1 MTEIIWFDIVT
12 LALIL
17 IIGIKGIF
25 NGLIK
30 EIAGLLGI
38 ISGVLIASSYAEN
51 FGKWIGSNIIYI
63 DSVTALNMIG
73 FLALLTLI
81 WLGFILAGMI
91 LSKLI
96 SLSGMGVIDKIFGF
110 VFAGG
115 KIFVIISAIVYALSN
130 IEIIKKSTEEYVKN
144 SFIYPFCY
152 KAGEFIINIDPEEIK
167 KEVNTIQEKT
177 KESVK
182 NSTQAISNHL
192 SKQKGLE

>member
-1 MTEIIWFDIVT
+1 MTKVMWFDIAT
-12 LALIL
+12 LGLIL
-17 IIGIKGIF
+17 IIGIKGVF

-38 ISGVLIASSYAEN
+38 ISGVFIASSYAED
-51 FGKWIGSNIIYI
+51 FGKWIGSNIMYI
-63 DSVTALNMIG
+63 DSATALNMIG

-96 SLSGMGVIDKIFGF
+96 SLSGMGIIDKLFGF

-115 KIFVIISAIVYALSN
+115 KIFIIVSAIVYALSN
-130 IEIIKKSTEEYVKN
+130 IEIVKKATEEYTNN
-144 SFIYPFCY
+144 SFMYPLYY
-152 KAGEFIINIDPEEIK
+152 KTGKFVISIDPEKVK

-177 KESVK
+177 KETVK
-182 NSTQAISNHL
+182 NSTQAISDHL
-192 SKQKGLE
+192 SKQKSQE

>member
-1 MTEIIWFDIVT
+1 MTKIMWFDIAT
-12 LALIL
+12 LSLIL
-17 IIGIKGIF
+17 IVGIKGIF

-30 EIAGLLGI
+30 EIAGLVGI
-38 ISGVLIASSYAEN
+38 VVGVFIASSYAED
-51 FGKWIGSNIIYI
+51 FGKWISSNIIYI
-63 DSVTALNMIG
+63 DSATVLNMIG

-115 KIFVIISAIVYALSN
+115 KIFIIISAIVYALSN

-152 KAGEFIINIDPEEIK
+152 KTGEFIINIDPEEIK